1 MMVVDTSAVL
11 AILLDEPERDTFRR
25 LLLPGPSVISAG
37 TLVET
42 LRVASRHKRR
52 TAPDGVWEFLE
63 LFAVAVV
70 PVDAAQARLAD
81 EGQRRFGIGRAAPPA
96 VLDFGDLFAYALAR
110 HLDAPLLYKGD
121 DFGRT
126 DLRPAFSL

>member
-1 MMVVDTSAVL
+1 
-11 AILLDEPERDTFRR
+11 
-25 LLLPGPSVISAG
+25 
-37 TLVET
+37 
-42 LRVASRHKRR
+42 
-52 TAPDGVWEFLE
+52 
-63 LFAVAVV
+63 